1 MNVHILEVLD
11 CNCRLSKLVN
21 SSWFLRNFESA
32 EVLGKNGFVLV

>member
-1 MNVHILEVLD
+1 
-11 CNCRLSKLVN
+11 VN